1 VAVGVVVDVG
11 AVVDVV
17 LDGDGDER
25 GERGEREEP
34 QDSRPASARLF
45 QQGNVP

>member
-17 LDGDGDER
+17 LDGDG